1 MTILDKIIEHKKTE
15 VALRKKQVP
24 VPVLESSCYY
34 AAKTY
39 SLRDY
44 IINPD
49 KSGII
54 AEFKRKSPSKSAIN
68 LDASVAD
75 VTMGYNKA
83 GVSALSILT
92 DTEFFGGN
100 NDDLTTA
107 RNHNAIPIL
116 RKDFIIDEYQI
127 IEAKSIGADAILL
140 IAAVLNTGQLKRLAK
155 FACSLN
161 LEVLME
167 VHQEEE
173 LKKVNEFVQVIG
185 VNNRN
190 LKDFSVSLELSI
202 SLSDKIPDG
211 FIKISESGIY
221 TTEDIKYLKK
231 AGFKGFL
238 IGDNF
243 MREAD
248 PGKACEIF
256 TCEINNQR

>member
-92 DTEFFGGN
+92 DTEFFGG
-100 NDDLTTA
+100 
-107 RNHNAIPIL
+107 HNAIPIL